1 MFTQRAHGWGALA
14 GAVTSS
20 ILVTWVWL
28 NTEVHFFLYG
38 AIGFVASYVLGYC
51 FSVLLPV
58 RGDEVE
64 IPEGALPES
73 E

>member
-1 MFTQRAHGWGALA
+1 
-14 GAVTSS
+14 
-20 ILVTWVWL
+20 VWL